1 MLQFKTLG
9 WQKED
14 ETSPNN
20 ILWKRHHGV
29 EGFSG
34 TWPYEASTGK
44 SYPL

>member
-9 WQKED
+9 WKKED

-34 TWPYEASTGK
+34 T
-44 SYPL
+44 

>member
-9 WQKED
+9 WKKED

-29 EGFSG
+29 EVFSG